1 MTEPRPI
8 IQEFANLMESRMRVG
23 DQRGWVWD
31 EDEAATFDFD
41 NLIIRAVSNLMEART
56 AFGNGE
62 VYLRNISLV
71 DAANLAMLAWN
82 NAYASGLKDACGSRS
97 RLGEEPMTLTDDEKH
112 RLRDM
117 GGACEGW
124 VLRSQHLTPD
134 EVADAADD
142 CISELLALMDEWE
155 IHRAIAALK
164 VCGNCKHTVTPLSD
178 MMCGAPIADDESY
191 DWEGGYFPYVSPN
204 DNCHYKPSY
213 WEAYYG

>member
-1 MTEPRPI
+1 MAKPRPI
-8 IQEFANLMESRMRVG
+8 IREFANLMESRMRVG

-97 RLGEEPMTLTDDEKH
+97 RLGEEPMTLTDDELKH
-112 RLRDM
+112 LRGM
-117 GGACEGW
+117 GGACEDYADNRVGFPTIE
-124 VLRSQHLTPD
+124 RRI
-134 EVADAADD
+134 ADA
-142 CISELLALMDEWE
+142 CISELLAKAAFITLAERL
-155 IHRAIAALK
+155 RAFSAALAAIS
-164 VCGNCKHTVTPLSD
+164 VPSPVE
-178 MMCGAPIADDESY
+178 APSTDAETDS
-191 DWEGGYFPYVSPN
+191 
-204 DNCHYKPSY
+204 
-213 WEAYYG
+213 

>member
-1 MTEPRPI
+1 
-8 IQEFANLMESRMRVG
+8 
-23 DQRGWVWD
+23 
-31 EDEAATFDFD
+31 
-41 NLIIRAVSNLMEART
+41 
-56 AFGNGE
+56 
-62 VYLRNISLV
+62 
-71 DAANLAMLAWN
+71 
-82 NAYASGLKDACGSRS
+82 
-97 RLGEEPMTLTDDEKH
+97 MTLTDDEKH

-142 CISELLALMDEWE
+142 CISEQLSLMDD
-155 IHRAIAALK
+155 IAALK

-213 WEAYYG
+213 WEAYYGYQEMINPKFMVCMFCNAFDNSVKVEGSPDGGVCRARAPYADMYTYSEEYWAAFPRIHDGRKCWCRDWQMYEGLAENA